1 MVSDQRQREAPPDVD
16 LSGPASFEDFV
27 GAEAPRVFAALR
39 LVAGGRAEA
48 EDLLLDALT
57 QVWENWDRVRVTE
70 DAPGDLFRTAM
81 SLYQKRLSAEEPP
94 RRRDLPTVPAPIAQL
109 EASDEMLV
117 ALDRM
122 DPPERLSVVLMDL
135 FGYPSKDVGEL
146 MGIRASQVRSLA
158 HHGRDELRHRL
169 GEADG

>member
-1 MVSDQRQREAPPDVD
+1 VVSDQRQREALPDVD
-16 LSGPASFEDFV
+16 LSPSASFEDFV

-48 EDLLLDALT
+48 EDLLLDALM
-57 QVWENWDRVRVTE
+57 QVWDRWDRVRVTD

-81 SLYQKRLSAEEPP
+81 SLYQARLSAEEPADTY
-94 RRRDLPTVPAPIAQL
+94 DLPAVAAPIAQL

-135 FGYPSKDVGEL
+135 FGYPSKEVGEL
-146 MGIRASQVRSLA
+146 MGVRASRVRSFA
-158 HHGRDELRHRL
+158 HHGRAELRRRL